1 MTAPHHDFIDPET
14 ERHWRVRFVRKGAR
28 YRHNHCL
35 THEEDEPLV
44 EFYDRKFAGDI
55 FPDEGQFVSR
65 YYVSTLLKRRIGML
79 NLDGGIE
86 AWRISADGM
95 REDVMRHVAVWQARA
110 IIHT

>member
-1 MTAPHHDFIDPET
+1 MTAPHHDFMDPET
-14 ERHWRVRFVRKGAR
+14 ERLWRVRFVRKGDR
-28 YRHNHCL
+28 YGLNHCL

-44 EFYDRKFAGDI
+44 EFYDREFAGDI

-65 YYVSTLLKRRIGML
+65 YDVSTLLNRRSEML
-79 NLDGGIE
+79 NLNGGIE

-95 REDVMRHVAVWQARA
+95 LEAMRHVAEWQART